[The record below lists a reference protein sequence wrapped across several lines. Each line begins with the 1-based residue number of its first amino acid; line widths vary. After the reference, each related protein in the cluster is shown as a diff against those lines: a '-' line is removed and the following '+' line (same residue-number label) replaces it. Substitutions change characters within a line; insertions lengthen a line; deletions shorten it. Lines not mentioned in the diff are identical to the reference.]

1 MNDADSKTLEE
12 IEQRVNLSYAT
23 RADGRWLISKV
34 KEQDREIERLRG
46 EEAHQRD
53 CAVRWYSRFREAKA
67 EREKL
72 IGSLEKL
79 SVWGRV
85 AFYPGP
91 NEDPSFQAG
100 YMTAIHDAE
109 RQINRKLAE
118 AKGEA

>member
-1 MNDADSKTLEE
+1 MKEVKTTFEKWGE
-12 IEQRVNLSYAT
+12 KRPVDVVHDGLSVYV
-23 RADGRWLISKV
+23 DW
-34 KEQDREIERLRG
+34 
-46 EEAHQRD
+46 
-53 CAVRWYSRFREAKA
+53 KA

-118 AKGEA
+118 AKEKL